1 MDSRLR
7 GNDEWKGSLAH
18 AKVVKAHPGS
28 ESGTCFRTNRSS
40 RLAPAHQ
47 GVKSWSCGLIRRIG
61 TADSATPL
69 LRPSGGQA
77 PALHFLIPPSPIGL
91 RLGRIRRWRV
101 GIEVDWRAVA
111 FGQSRGHV
119 TSFSYQSLIPVVAG
133 TPRCE
138 NWGALVVEEFESHWH
153 FESAYQSDSGDPSS
167 TPSCRHS
174 AKSEHAY
181 QLYSFWGRPQPVDHL
196 RGGRYEFS
204 N

>member
-1 MDSRLR
+1 ML
-7 GNDEWKGSLAH
+7 
-18 AKVVKAHPGS
+18 
-28 ESGTCFRTNRSS
+28 
-40 RLAPAHQ
+40 
-47 GVKSWSCGLIRRIG
+47 
-61 TADSATPL
+61 
-69 LRPSGGQA
+69 
-77 PALHFLIPPSPIGL
+77 
-91 RLGRIRRWRV
+91 
-101 GIEVDWRAVA
+101 
-111 FGQSRGHV
+111 
-119 TSFSYQSLIPVVAG
+119 SYQSLIPVVAG

>member
-1 MDSRLR
+1 MDVGGGIAVGVLSRDVSAWIPAPVR
-7 GNDEWKGSLAH
+7 GNDE
-18 AKVVKAHPGS
+18 
-28 ESGTCFRTNRSS
+28 
-40 RLAPAHQ
+40 
-47 GVKSWSCGLIRRIG
+47 
-61 TADSATPL
+61 
-69 LRPSGGQA
+69 LR
-77 PALHFLIPPSPIGL
+77 
-91 RLGRIRRWRV
+91 GRIDENAEWD
-101 GIEVDWRAVA
+101 GLNGTLE
-111 FGQSRGHV
+111 SRV

>member
-1 MDSRLR
+1 MLAINSRSGLFSYQ
-7 GNDEWKGSLAH
+7 SLIPVGA
-18 AKVVKAHPGS
+18 
-28 ESGTCFRTNRSS
+28 GTPRYEKLELWVGT
-40 RLAPAHQ
+40 A
-47 GVKSWSCGLIRRIG
+47 SWHRRILPLPVP
-61 TADSATPL
+61 TPA
-69 LRPSGGQA
+69 GDK
-77 PALHFLIPPSPIGL
+77 PPRYIGL
-91 RLGRIRRWRV
+91 GEVVADFSIDVLPRGIRAWIPASAGMTIAGFGGFRSHGTRRLK
-101 GIEVDWRAVA
+101 
-111 FGQSRGHV
+111 
-119 TSFSYQSLIPVVAG
+119 SFSYQSLIPVVAG